1 LVIPLAT
8 VRRFGGIS
16 ARRHVRRLLVAIA
29 VVATL
34 PGAVAA
40 PASAFYQRYLGAAL
54 FAPGSTAFSA
64 WNRLTFNA
72 TSFTG
77 GSYYL
82 GTKYARTD
90 GTSTTYIWSNA
101 GSIFD
106 SRTIAY
112 GRALCTAKNTNPG
125 TMYIE
130 FCDTGNT

>member
-1 LVIPLAT
+1 VGRSDG
-8 VRRFGGIS
+8 VS
-16 ARRHVRRLLVAIA
+16 ARGCVRRLLLAIA
-29 VVATL
+29 VVAAL
-34 PGAVAA
+34 FGAGAA
-40 PASAFYQRYLGAAL
+40 PASAFYQRYLGTAL

-64 WNRLTFNA
+64 WNSLTFNA

-82 GTKYARTD
+82 GTKYGRTD
-90 GTSTTYIWSNA
+90 GSSTTYIWSNT
-101 GSIFD
+101 GSAFD